1 MASLWHHLLAL
12 SYTSHILF
20 RCFASFVMFSMPLIW
35 TLMINVWPMQYATV
49 KIFWIAATGSSI
61 HKWPSART
69 GQPPSLAV
77 SGHCRISRV
86 TWRHLFTCTYTAQW
100 SHQLTRPPQHW
111 YRNCDNINKCLHLN
125 LWHLPAKPQNLIIHH
140 TLSHCVTSLLCHI
153 PRCVYPQAVCHEQ
166 SSSTTPLWTNCLSI
180 DNSFANDI
188 SSQLHLI
195 CMKFSGKMSRA
206 CSVV

>member
-111 YRNCDNINKCLHLN
+111 YRNRDNINKCLHLK
-125 LWHLPAKPQNLIIHH
+125 LWHLPAKPQNLIIRH
-140 TLSHCVTSLLCHI
+140 TLHCHTVSHHYYVTFQGVYTLKLPVTNHHLQQLLFGLIVFQLTILLPMTFH
-153 PRCVYPQAVCHEQ
+153 
-166 SSSTTPLWTNCLSI
+166 LNCI
-180 DNSFANDI
+180 
-188 SSQLHLI
+188 
-195 CMKFSGKMSRA
+195 
-206 CSVV
+206 